1 MVNLIERGWGC
12 QEKISETQKDSSYQY
27 LKRCAL
33 TFVDVTHQLHILAS
47 QSRTRG
53 TMNIHDRMIIF
64 LVLALFLGATME
76 YGHGSKLLGILLFGI
91 AVIAISRMTLKAT
104 HRRTYTWYAL
114 IGILIILA
122 DIAYNVYNQSE
133 LGTLDT
139 MTFLLGISLIA
150 SATKRDDL
158 RSMGEFGVYVAITF
172 IALFTFFY
180 GTLGG
185 FIHEFDHYAVLMP
198 SMHLIKLIGIS
209 VDVIGTETVCLHAP
223 AGDITLTIGG
233 PCSGLYSMFLLI
245 SVIVGYTITENIRD
259 ARRILMLLG
268 ITIVIAWIANLLRVS
283 ILYLTAYHYG
293 QDVMMTVHTH
303 LGWIIFVVVAWGLLL
318 GLSKIEQME
327 RKEKKEQ

>member
-1 MVNLIERGWGC
+1 
-12 QEKISETQKDSSYQY
+12 
-27 LKRCAL
+27 
-33 TFVDVTHQLHILAS
+33 
-47 QSRTRG
+47 
-53 TMNIHDRMIIF
+53 MNIHDRMIVF

-91 AVIAISRMTLKAT
+91 ALLAISRMTLKAT
-104 HRRTYTWYAL
+104 HHKTHTWYAL

-122 DIAYNVYNQSE
+122 DIAYNVHYQSE

-150 SATKRDDL
+150 SATKREDI

-172 IALFTFFY
+172 IALFTLFY
-180 GTLGG
+180 GTFEE

-198 SMHLIKLIGIS
+198 SMYLIKLIGIS

-245 SVIVGYTITENIRD
+245 SVIVAYTATENIRD
-259 ARRILMLLG
+259 ARMITTLLG
-268 ITIVIAWIANLLRVS
+268 VTIVVAWIANLLRVS
-283 ILYLTAYHYG
+283 ALYLTAYWYG
-293 QDVMMTVHTH
+293 NDAMMIVHTH
-303 LGWIIFVVVAWGLLL
+303 LGWVIFVIVAWGLLL
-318 GLSKIEQME
+318 GLSKIEKME
-327 RKEKKEQ
+327 RADKKEKRDKKEE

>member
-1 MVNLIERGWGC
+1 
-12 QEKISETQKDSSYQY
+12 
-27 LKRCAL
+27 
-33 TFVDVTHQLHILAS
+33 
-47 QSRTRG
+47 
-53 TMNIHDRMIIF
+53 MNIHDRMIIF

-91 AVIAISRMTLKAT
+91 ALLAISRMTLKAT
-104 HRRTYTWYAL
+104 HRKTHAWYAL

-150 SATKRDDL
+150 SATKREDI
-158 RSMGEFGVYVAITF
+158 RSMGEFGVYVSITF
-172 IALFTFFY
+172 IALFTLFY
-180 GTLGG
+180 GTFEE

-198 SMHLIKLIGIS
+198 SMYLIKLIGIS

-245 SVIVGYTITENIRD
+245 SVIVAYTATENIRD
-259 ARRILMLLG
+259 ARRITALLG
-268 ITIVIAWIANLLRVS
+268 VTIVVAWIANLLRVS
-283 ILYLTAYHYG
+283 TLYLVAYWYG
-293 QDVMMTVHTH
+293 NDAMMIVHTH
-303 LGWIIFVVVAWGLLL
+303 LGWIIFVIVAWGLLL
-318 GLSKIEQME
+318 GLSKIEKME
-327 RKEKKEQ
+327 RADKKEKREKKEE